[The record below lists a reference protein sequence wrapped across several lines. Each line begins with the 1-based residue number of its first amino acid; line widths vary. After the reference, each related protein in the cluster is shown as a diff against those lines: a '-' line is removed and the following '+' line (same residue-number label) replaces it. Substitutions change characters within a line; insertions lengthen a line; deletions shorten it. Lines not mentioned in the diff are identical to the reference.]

1 MATNLF
7 DRANYPTIE
16 PDRLVAGERWLW
28 RKDDLASEYPP
39 DSYQLKYFGRSQA
52 ASSTEIAITAVEAD
66 STYFIEVSS
75 SDTQAYPT
83 GQITWQAWIV
93 RTSDSQKI
101 KVLEGQW
108 FIDQDTDVAHD
119 PRTHA
124 EIMLQKIQSLLEGRA
139 DNDVEEYSIGNRSLT
154 KLSITDLMK
163 WRDYYKSEVIKER
176 QQARVRSGKR
186 PANMVKVEFRRAG

>member
-1 MATNLF
+1 MATNQF

-28 RKDDLASEYPP
+28 RKDDLASDYPP
-39 DSYQLKYFGRSQA
+39 DSYSLEYIARSHGG
-52 ASSTEIAITAVEAD
+52 SSTEFKIQATEAA

-75 SDTQAYPT
+75 STTQTYPQ
-83 GQITWQAWIV
+83 GHVHWQAWIT
-93 RTSDSQKI
+93 RTSDSEKI
-101 KVLEGQW
+101 KVLEGHW
-108 FIDQDTDVAHD
+108 EISYDYDVNHD

-124 EIMLQKIQSLLEGRA
+124 EIMRDKIESLLEGRA

-163 WRDYYKSEVIKER
+163 WRDYYRQEVAKEN
-176 QQARVRSGKR
+176 QQARARAGKR
-186 PANMVKVEFRRAG
+186 PGNLVKVEFRRAG